1 MIEIPNACVV
11 RTMDSNI
18 VFREN
23 KARICFL
30 NPNRKAYD
38 RITVDGCVIREGNK
52 CDFLLASCEYGDQYF
67 VELKGENLDYAI
79 LQLES
84 TFEKL
89 LDNGEG
95 VMRKAF
101 VVSSNSGMRINTHR
115 QQLEKR
121 FKRRGIDLRFFH
133 SQNTY
138 KLER

>member
-1 MIEIPNACVV
+1 MIEIPSVCVA
-11 RTMDSNI
+11 RTTDSNI

-30 NPNRKAYD
+30 NSNRKPYD

-67 VELKGENLDYAI
+67 VELKGENLEHAI
-79 LQLES
+79 IQLES
-84 TFEKL
+84 TFTRL
-89 LDNGEG
+89 LDSREG

-101 VVSSNSGMRINTHR
+101 VVSSNSGMRISPYR

-121 FKRRGIDLRFFH
+121 FKKQGIDLYFFH
-133 SQNTY
+133 SQSVY
-138 KLER
+138 KLVR

>member
-1 MIEIPNACVV
+1 MIEIPDICVEK
-11 RTMDSNI
+11 TSDSLI

-23 KARICFL
+23 KARISFA
-30 NPNRKAYD
+30 NPHRKAYNK
-38 RITVDGCVIREGNK
+38 ITVDGCVIREGNK

>member
-89 LDNGEG
+89 LDSRKG

-101 VVSSNSGMRINTHR
+101 VVSSNAGMRINTHR

-121 FKRRGIDLRFFH
+121 FKRRGIDLCFFH
-133 SQNTY
+133 SQNKY

>member
-1 MIEIPNACVV
+1 MMEIPVICTE
-11 RTMDSNI
+11 RTSDSLI
-18 VFREN
+18 VFKEN
-23 KARICFL
+23 KARISFET
-30 NPNRKAYD
+30 PHRKAYD
-38 RITVDGCVIREGNK
+38 KITVDGCVIKEGNK
-52 CDFLLASCEYGDQYF
+52 CDFLLSSCEYGDQYF
-67 VELKGENLDYAI
+67 VELKGENLEHAI

-89 LDNGEG
+89 LDNREG
-95 VMRKAF
+95 VMRMAF

-121 FKRRGIDLRFFH
+121 FKKRGIDLRFFH

>member
-121 FKRRGIDLRFFH
+121 FKRRGIDLCFFH